1 MRFILFCIAI
11 AVILG
16 LAIMSLTGCCHIQ
29 YPVLLDNG
37 KVAYA
42 KYDRWFNQ
50 EITAFR
56 GTKDPNGMSV
66 SFDKQKSDTDLVFE
80 AFNMGVKVGQGK

>member
-1 MRFILFCIAI
+1 MRFILLCLVFLVAM
-11 AVILG
+11 G
-16 LAIMSLTGCCHIQ
+16 LAIMSLAGCCHIQ

-50 EITAFR
+50 EITAFNAS
-56 GTKDPNGMSV
+56 KDANGLSV
-66 SFDKQKSDTDLVFE
+66 SFDKQKSDTEIVFE
-80 AFNMGVKVGQGK
+80 AFNMGMKVGQSK

>member
-16 LAIMSLTGCCHIQ
+16 LAIMSLTGCCHIE

-50 EITAFR
+50 EITAFNAS
-56 GTKDPNGMSV
+56 KDANGLSV
-66 SFDKQKSDTDLVFE
+66 KFDKQKSDTEIVFE
-80 AFNMGVKVGQGK
+80 AFNMGMKVGQSK